1 MAEKNDNGIVKEI
14 VNEVVKEVKEVN
26 VFDDMNLNDNLL
38 RGIYSYGFENPSPI
52 QCKAIPVMNTKKDL
66 IAQAQSG
73 TGKTGAFSIGILN
86 NIDPDKK
93 CIQALVINPTH
104 ELANQNCNVMKELS
118 TYMNID
124 VLSVVGGT
132 NVRKCQEDLNKQPH
146 IVVGTPGRIL
156 DMIQKKYLYTNDIK
170 ILIFDEADE
179 ILSFGFKESVHN
191 IIQFIHKETQICLF
205 SATIPD
211 EVLDLTDKFMNNP
224 ERILVNKDKL
234 TLVGILQFYINV
246 KVNDWKFETL
256 IDIYDTINV
265 SQCIIYI
272 NSKNKL
278 MEVNER
284 LKHKGFPVEGI
295 HGDLSS
301 DLRKHI
307 LEDFKSGKLRI
318 LLSTDLLSRG
328 IDIQQLS
335 LVINYDLPREKETYI
350 HRIGRSGR
358 YGRKGVSINFVTD
371 RDMEYQNEIK
381 SFYDTKIEEM
391 PQNIND
397 YLNI

>member
-1 MAEKNDNGIVKEI
+1 MADKMT
-14 VNEVVKEVKEVN
+14 
-26 VFDDMNLNDNLL
+26 FDDLNLNDKLL
-38 RGIYSYGFENPSPI
+38 RGIYSHGFESPSPI
-52 QCKAIPVMNTKKDL
+52 QAKAIPHMNAKKDL

-86 NIDPDKK
+86 NINPELKE
-93 CIQALVINPTH
+93 IQALVINPTH
-104 ELANQNCNVMKELS
+104 ELANQSCNVMQDLS
-118 TYMNID
+118 TYMD
-124 VLSVVGGT
+124 VSVLPVVGGT
-132 NVRKCQEDLNKQPH
+132 NVRKCQDDLKKRPQ

-156 DMIQKKYLYTNDIK
+156 DMIQKQYLITDKIK

-179 ILSFGFKESVHN
+179 ILSYGFKETIHN
-191 IIQFIHKETQICLF
+191 IIQYIPKDTQICIY

-211 EVLDLTDKFMNNP
+211 EVLDLTDKFMNKP
-224 ERILVNKDKL
+224 ERILVDKDKL
-234 TLVGILQFYINV
+234 TLDGIIQFYINV
-246 KVNDWKFETL
+246 KVNDWKFEVL
-256 IDIYDTINV
+256 KDIYDTINV

-278 MEVNER
+278 MEVNDR
-284 LKHKGFPVEGI
+284 LKANGFPVECI
-295 HGDLSS
+295 HGELSG

-307 LEDFKSGKLRI
+307 MEDFKSGKLRI

-358 YGRKGVSINFVTD
+358 YGRKGVSINFITD
-371 RDMEYQNEIK
+371 RDLEYQNEIQ
-381 SFYDTKIEEM
+381 SYYNTKIEEM

-397 YLNI
+397 FLNI

>member
-26 VFDDMNLNDNLL
+26 VFDDMDLNDNLL

>member
-1 MAEKNDNGIVKEI
+1 MSE
-14 VNEVVKEVKEVN
+14 VKEVKT
-26 VFDDMNLNDNLL
+26 FDDLELDDNLL
-38 RGIYSYGFENPSPI
+38 RGIYSHGFENPSPI
-52 QCKAIPVMNTKKDL
+52 QGKAIPFMNSKKDL

-86 NIDPDKK
+86 NIDPTIQKT
-93 CIQALVINPTH
+93 QALVINPTH
-104 ELANQNCNVMKELS
+104 ELANQNMNVIKDLSSYMKI
-118 TYMNID
+118 N

-132 NVRKCQEDLNKQPH
+132 NVRKCQDDLRKEPH
-146 IVVGTPGRIL
+146 VIVGTPGRIL
-156 DMIQKKYLYTNDIK
+156 DMIQKQFLYTKDLK
-170 ILIFDEADE
+170 LLIFDEADE
-179 ILSFGFKESVHN
+179 ILSYGFKENIYN
-191 IIQFIHKETQICLF
+191 IIQYIPKDTQICIY
-205 SATIPD
+205 SATMPP
-211 EVLDLTDKFMNNP
+211 EVLDLTDKFMNQP
-224 ERILVNKDKL
+224 ERILVQKENL
-234 TLVGILQFYINV
+234 TLDGIIQFYINV
-246 KVNDWKFETL
+246 KVNEWKFETL

-278 MEVNER
+278 MEINDR
-284 LKHKGFPVEGI
+284 LKEKGFPVECI
-295 HGDLSS
+295 HGELSG
-301 DLRKHI
+301 DLRKNI
-307 LEDFKSGKLRI
+307 MDDFKSGKLRI

-371 RDMEYQNEIK
+371 RDMEQQNEIQ
-381 SFYDTKIEEM
+381 SYYNTKIEEM